1 MRTTFPLILTF
12 VVGMIM
18 LGEVFIPHW
27 RYRVLTENILEWGI
41 ILAAAAFLLGLINL
55 VQVNLPKVL
64 NREQDWG
71 YKALMLVALV
81 ATLAA
86 GFSSGTERLAE
97 ERGVEY
103 TVTSGESWASI
114 AQSFDMLLPDLLE
127 LNGGDGAAVLA
138 EPETGTSIEVITK
151 TPTTY
156 KWVFDFVFVPLT
168 ATMFALLAF
177 YIASAAFR
185 AFRARNIE
193 ATVLLVAAVIVMI
206 GRVPIG
212 EALSDKLPVIV
223 NWLMEVPNTAARRA
237 IFIGAALGAIATG
250 LRIILGI
257 ERSHLGGE

>member
-1 MRTTFPLILTF
+1 MRTTLPLIITF

-18 LGEVFIPHW
+18 LGEAFIPHW
-27 RYRVLTENILEWGI
+27 RYRVISGNIFEWGL

-64 NREQDWG
+64 RRERDWG
-71 YKALMLVALV
+71 YKAIMLVALV
-81 ATLAA
+81 ATLIV
-86 GFSSGTERLAE
+86 GFS
-97 ERGVEY
+97 
-103 TVTSGESWASI
+103 
-114 AQSFDMLLPDLLE
+114 
-127 LNGGDGAAVLA
+127 DGAGRLEDGMA
-138 EPETGTSIEVITK
+138 
-151 TPTTY
+151 Y
-156 KWVFDFVFVPLT
+156 KWVFDFVFIPLN

-185 AFRARNIE
+185 AFRARNVE
-193 ATVLLVAAVIVMI
+193 ATVLLAAAIVVMI

-212 EALSDKLPVIV
+212 EALSERLPTLV

-250 LRIILGI
+250 LRIIFGI